1 MYLNKELL
9 VLKRYKISI
18 ITIIWFVLATVAVL
32 LEISRGRDAINNYL
46 IFKGV
51 FTHTLAQSPIYIE
64 YPLEYE
70 FTNHYG
76 PFFSL
81 IIAPF
86 AMLPDVVGCF
96 LWTIANAIVLF
107 YAVRKLPI
115 TVTKQNLVL
124 AIGLIEMMT
133 AAHNVQFNSMLTG
146 WIILSYVFVKEEKD
160 IWAALFVVAGF
171 YVKLYGIVGL
181 FFWIFS
187 KHKIKYI
194 GYGLMWL
201 LLLFCLPMIIS
212 SPNFIIQSYQDWFDT
227 LVVKNSKNSV
237 GEQNGF
243 MQDISV
249 MGMIR
254 RIFFIKNFSNIYVLI
269 PGAIAYVT
277 VVTQFKKYVLQIF
290 QLQCVAFALIGSV
303 IFSSSAESPTFII
316 AMMGVG
322 IWYCSSATSTFNKSI
337 LTFAIIFTSLS
348 ATDIV
353 PFYIRENFIKP
364 YSLKAL
370 PCFVVWCL
378 LWYSLVFK
386 KSNSNT
392 VSNKLL

>member
-9 VLKRYKISI
+9 VLKRYKISL

-51 FTHTLAQSPIYIE
+51 FTHTLVQSPIYIE

-96 LWTIANAIVLF
+96 LWTIVNAIVLF

-115 TVTKQNLVL
+115 TLTKQNLVL

-133 AAHNVQFNSMLTG
+133 ASHNVQFNTMLTG

-160 IWAALFVVAGF
+160 ILAALLVVAGF
-171 YVKLYGIVGL
+171 YVKLYGIVGVV
-181 FFWIFS
+181 FWLFS

-194 GYGLMWL
+194 GFSIMWL
-201 LLLFCLPMIIS
+201 IVLFCLPMLLS
-212 SPNFIIQSYQDWFDT
+212 SPNYIVQSYWDWFNT
-227 LVVKNSKNSV
+227 LVIKNEKNSNAIA
-237 GEQNGF
+237 NNF

-254 RIFFIKNFSNIYVLI
+254 RIFNYQQLSNLVVLVPAALVYALPFLRLNQYKHLGFQFSYL
-269 PGAIAYVT
+269 A
-277 VVTQFKKYVLQIF
+277 L
-290 QLQCVAFALIGSV
+290 ALIGVV
-303 IFSSSAESPTFII
+303 IFSTSAESATYVI
-316 AMMGVG
+316 AVFGVA
-322 IWYCSSATSTFNKSI
+322 IWYIVQNRQMKWVNF
-337 LTFAIIFTSLS
+337 LLLFALAFTSLS
-348 ATDIV
+348 ATDLF
-353 PFYIRENFIKP
+353 PEFIRMNFVRP

-370 PCFVVWCL
+370 PCFLVW
-378 LWYSLVFK
+378 LVLAYQLMK
-386 KSNSNT
+386 KDFST
-392 VSNKLL
+392 VRLSHV

>member
-9 VLKRYKISI
+9 VLKRYKISL
-18 ITIIWFVLATVAVL
+18 ITIVWFVLATVAVL

-81 IIAPF
+81 MIAPF

-133 AAHNVQFNSMLTG
+133 ASHNVQFNTMLTG

-160 IWAALFVVAGF
+160 IWAALLVVAGF
-171 YVKLYGIVGL
+171 CVKLYGIVGVV
-181 FFWIFS
+181 FWLFS

-194 GYGLMWL
+194 GYSILWL
-201 LLLFCLPMIIS
+201 IVLFCLPMLLS
-212 SPNFIIQSYQDWFDT
+212 SPNYIVQSYWDWFNT
-227 LVVKNSKNSV
+227 LVIKNEKNSNAIA
-237 GEQNGF
+237 NNF

-254 RIFFIKNFSNIYVLI
+254 RIFNYQQLSNLVVLV
-269 PGAIAYVT
+269 PAAIVYALPFLRLN
-277 VVTQFKKYVLQIF
+277 QFKYLGF
-290 QLQCVAFALIGSV
+290 QFSYLALALIGVV
-303 IFSSSAESPTFII
+303 IFSTSAESATYVI
-316 AMMGVG
+316 AVFGVA
-322 IWYCSSATSTFNKSI
+322 IWYIVQNSQMKWVNF
-337 LTFAIIFTSLS
+337 LLFFALAFTSLS
-348 ATDIV
+348 ATDLF
-353 PFYIRENFIKP
+353 PEFIRMNFVRP

-370 PCFVVWCL
+370 PCFLVW
-378 LWYSLVFK
+378 LVLAYQLMK
-386 KSNSNT
+386 KDFST
-392 VSNKLL
+392 VRLSHV